1 MRRKSWRKSL
11 RKGLKIGAIALMLMV
26 LLPLVS
32 AYNYNGARWSYS
44 QMDWRFST
52 DFPSGYQTAV
62 RNAANT
68 WTNAP
73 SVFSFDYDWWEL
85 VNKVD
90 WEDLGTGGT
99 LARTI
104 WTYSGTLNTTC
115 RRGAS
120 LKSAVIE
127 FNNRVSWTTSPGSS
141 FPPYD
146 VETVAL
152 HEFGHSLTL
161 GHSSSG
167 TVMYYQYQGTRR
179 SLAQDDTNGIM
190 CIYG

>member
-1 MRRKSWRKSL
+1 MRRKSWKKSL
-11 RKGLKIGAIALMLMV
+11 RKGLKIGATALVLMV
-26 LLPLVS
+26 LLPLAS

-44 QMDWRFST
+44 QADWRFST
-52 DFPSGYQTAV
+52 DFPSSYQTAV

-90 WEDLGTGGT
+90 WEDLGESTT
-99 LARTI
+99 LAVTI
-104 WTYSGTLNTTC
+104 TGWSGTLNTTC
-115 RRGAS
+115 RGGAA
-120 LKSAVIE
+120 LISAVTN
-127 FNNRVSWTTSPGSS
+127 FNSRISWTTNPGSS
-141 FPPYD
+141 YPPYD
-146 VETVAL
+146 METVAL
-152 HEFGHSLTL
+152 HEFGHWLSL

-167 TVMYYQYQGTRR
+167 TVMYYRYQGTRR
-179 SLAQDDTNGIM
+179 NLAQDDTNGII